1 MNLIKYPNN
10 TKGHDGLL
18 SCISHTIATP
28 LLLYPLFFF
37 LSVVIYVF
45 MMDSLAQG
53 TNDSL
58 IDERIVTGTGRII
71 NENIALARNNAIGQG
86 FSKAL
91 EGYLIQRIGHHDM
104 ANNFQ
109 QLDEKILSKTKEK
122 IQDYQII
129 SEFHTN
135 RYVKILM
142 KVRINKAIFE
152 KELEKMKLSEID
164 TMQTNVLLLVSEKRE
179 NLPAIYWWGDPA
191 NQTSLT
197 QTELFLSQSLEK
209 NGFRVINRTFFPSQ
223 ESYDES
229 MLHVTLSNEAAVKW
243 GRLLSAQIVI
253 TGETNLYELS
263 KASVFLKVIKVIDGT
278 VVDQSRREEI
288 LKNIQENNHTAIEL
302 AINNWATNTISGII
316 EAIQSTQKAA
326 SQIFIKIKGLTK
338 LRELFYL
345 KTFLK
350 KNFPE
355 IQSVLEKSIKKDS
368 VHVSIEVKGD
378 PKELAKKVLN
388 HPKRPFLF
396 EINEVSDQGFTLAI
410 R

>member
-164 TMQTNVLLLVSEKRE
+164 TMQTGVLLMISERRE
-179 NLPAIYWWGDPA
+179 SLPAIYWWGDPA

-197 QTELFLSQSLEK
+197 QTELFLSQALEK

-229 MLHVTLSNEAAVKW
+229 MLHVALSNEAAVKW

-253 TGETNLYELS
+253 AGEANLYDLS
-263 KASVFLKVIKVIDGT
+263 KASIFFKVIKVMDGT
-278 VVDQSRREEI
+278 VIAQSHREEI
-288 LKNIQENNHTAIEL
+288 RNSTPTNDQIAIEL
-302 AINNWATNTISGII
+302 AITSWATDTISSII
-316 EAIQSTQKAA
+316 EAVQPTQKAV
-326 SQIFIKIKGLTK
+326 SQIVIKIEGIKK
-338 LRELFYL
+338 LRDFLYL

-350 KNFPE
+350 NNFPE
-355 IQSVLEKSIKKDS
+355 IQSVLEKSIKKDLVRVS
-368 VHVSIEVKGD
+368 VEAEGD
-378 PKELAKKVLN
+378 SKELAKKVLN
-388 HPKRPFLF
+388 HPKRPFSF
-396 EINEVSDQGFTLAI
+396 EINEVSDQGFTVAI